1 MRLAWM
7 NAFLPD
13 AATSAQVTV
22 PLLTL
27 FKIQSISFTSDRV
40 PMMVE
45 PARVDARAFE
55 TLYRDNRSWLEQ
67 WLSLRLGS
75 AWDAADLSQDTF
87 IRVLASSQSVA
98 ELQEPRA
105 YLKTV
110 GKRLLIN
117 FYRRRSLEQAYLD
130 ALATLPANV
139 APSPEQRWQV
149 LETLHALDQL
159 LDGLPAKVRRA
170 FLLSQLEGLGYR
182 EIAERLKVTER
193 SVKRYMAQAYE
204 HCLLADPC

>member
-1 MRLAWM
+1 
-7 NAFLPD
+7 
-13 AATSAQVTV
+13 
-22 PLLTL
+22 
-27 FKIQSISFTSDRV
+27 
-40 PMMVE
+40 MMVE

-55 TLYRDNRSWLEQ
+55 TLYRDNCSWLEQ
-67 WLSLRLGS
+67 WLSRRLGS

-130 ALATLPANV
+130 ALATLPADV
-139 APSPEQRWQV
+139 APAPEQRWQV

-204 HCLLADPC
+204 HCLLAELC